1 MEVCRLTDLKE
12 GEKASVVR
20 LEMNGTI
27 RRRMHDIGLTPNC
40 CIECVQ
46 KSPLG
51 DPVAYNVCGALIA
64 IRNSDADLIFVNKG

>member
-1 MEVCRLTDLKE
+1 
-12 GEKASVVR
+12 
-20 LEMNGTI
+20 
-27 RRRMHDIGLTPNC
+27 MHDIGLTPNC

-64 IRNSDADLIFVNKG
+64 IRNSDADLIFVSKG